1 MKANTKVGFKQS
13 EVGETQKDWG
23 VCQLKDIARVNEAL
37 LDKNFKFQEIEYIDI
52 DSVDS
57 GSIRKTQ
64 TLLLKDAPS
73 RAKRLVKK
81 NDIIISTVRP
91 NLRHFAFIKDFRPN
105 TIVSTGFAVISCKK
119 IIPGFLYYYLTSE
132 KYTRYLTAIADSHTS
147 VYPTFNPDVL
157 DNSWIPCPPSS
168 EQEVIAKT
176 LSDLD
181 SKIELNQQ
189 MNKTLEA
196 IAKAIFKH
204 WFVDFEFPNEEGK
217 PYKSS
222 GGEMVYNE
230 ELAKNVPKRWEVR
243 SIDKVGHFLNGL
255 ALQRFPPKNENEYL
269 PVIKIRELRQGVTES
284 SDRASPDIPK
294 EYVVEDGDV
303 LFAWSGSIEVVIW
316 TSGRGAL
323 NQHLFRVTS
332 TEFPK
337 WFYYYWILAHLQ
349 EYRRIAEGKATTM
362 GHIQRH
368 HLADSLVLVP
378 DKTTLER
385 MSAVIDPM
393 FERIIQ
399 AGIESKHLSEIRDL
413 LLPKLMSGKIRVPV
427 EVR

>member
-1 MKANTKVGFKQS
+1 
-13 EVGETQKDWG
+13 
-23 VCQLKDIARVNEAL
+23 
-37 LDKNFKFQEIEYIDI
+37 
-52 DSVDS
+52 
-57 GSIRKTQ
+57 
-64 TLLLKDAPS
+64 
-73 RAKRLVKK
+73 
-81 NDIIISTVRP
+81 
-91 NLRHFAFIKDFRPN
+91 
-105 TIVSTGFAVISCKK
+105 
-119 IIPGFLYYYLTSE
+119 
-132 KYTRYLTAIADSHTS
+132 
-147 VYPTFNPDVL
+147 
-157 DNSWIPCPPSS
+157 
-168 EQEVIAKT
+168 
-176 LSDLD
+176 
-181 SKIELNQQ
+181 
-189 MNKTLEA
+189 
-196 IAKAIFKH
+196 
-204 WFVDFEFPNEEGK
+204 
-217 PYKSS
+217 
-222 GGEMVYNE
+222 MVYNE
-230 ELAKNVPKRWEVR
+230 ELAKNVPKGWEVR
-243 SIDKVGHFLNGL
+243 SIDKVAHFLNGL
-255 ALQRFPPKNENEYL
+255 ALQRFPPKSENEYL

-303 LFAWSGSIEVVIW
+303 LFSWSGSIEVVIW

-378 DKTTLER
+378 DKMTLER

-399 AGIESKHLSEIRDL
+399 VGIESKHLSEIRDL

-427 EVR
+427 EAR